1 MLTDPDEDF
10 LFLLG
15 LLVDAQRAV
24 FLVGGFL
31 HPTCAHV
38 PSPPT
43 KQLDGLGESR
53 AFVPAILLAETK
65 TKDLMPMK
73 DRSGILLNKNNYR
86 LFT

>member
-1 MLTDPDEDF
+1 MMLTDPDKDF

-31 HPTCAHV
+31 NPTGAHV

-43 KQLDGLGESR
+43 KQLDGLGKCG
-53 AFVPAILLAETK
+53 AFVPAILLA
-65 TKDLMPMK
+65 
-73 DRSGILLNKNNYR
+73 
-86 LFT
+86 